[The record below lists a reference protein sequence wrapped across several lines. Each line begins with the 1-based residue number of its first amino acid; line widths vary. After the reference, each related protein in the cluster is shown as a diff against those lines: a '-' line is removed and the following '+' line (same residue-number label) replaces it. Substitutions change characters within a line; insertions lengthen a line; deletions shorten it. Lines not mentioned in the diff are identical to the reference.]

1 MRLLRAALRLAFDL
15 LYHAFAWS
23 YDLVAAVVS
32 FGRWNTWVRATQA
45 HLTGKRLLE
54 LGPGPGHL
62 QSALHAN
69 GFAPVGLDESRQM
82 LRQASRRL
90 RQTGSQPQL
99 ARGLA
104 QSLPFAEHAFDG
116 LVATFPSEYIFDP
129 RTLAEARR
137 VLRPGGRLV
146 VLAGAWPAGPG
157 PLRWLARL
165 AGVAE
170 EDPSTGLDARLAD
183 PFIQA
188 GFRAEVRLERAK
200 SGTLVFII
208 CENDQSLSEE

>member
-1 MRLLRAALRLAFDL
+1 MRLLRLAFHL

-23 YDLVAAVVS
+23 YDLVAAAVS
-32 FGRWNTWVRATQA
+32 FGQWNAWVRATRA
-45 HLTGKRLLE
+45 HLSGTRLLE

-62 QSALHAN
+62 QSALHAG
-69 GFAPVGLDESRQM
+69 GFTPIGLDESRPM
-82 LRQASRRL
+82 LRQAARRL
-90 RQTGSQPQL
+90 RRAGWPSLL

-104 QSLPFAEHAFDG
+104 QSLPFPGACFDT
-116 LVATFPSEYIFDP
+116 VTATFPSEYIFDP
-129 RTLAEARR
+129 RTLAEAGR

-165 AGVAE
+165 AGVSA
-170 EDPSTGLDARLAD
+170 DARSAGLDARLAA

-188 GFRAEVRLERAK
+188 GFRAEVRRERVK
-200 SGTLVFII
+200 NSTLVFII
-208 CENDQSLSEE
+208 CGINHHLPKE